1 MDNFNRTGLKDL
13 DINVVY
19 ESVNAAKETF
29 YKYCEKTQS
38 SFRKR
43 TSLKTII
50 IWKLSHAKF

>member
-1 MDNFNRTGLKDL
+1 MDNFNSTGLKDL

-29 YKYCEKTQS
+29 YKYCKKTQS

-43 TSLKTII
+43 TSLKTIT